1 MWKTSD
7 DRTVV
12 RKVGQL
18 FLNSLYSLLF
28 LSTLSAKS
36 FCHKSGL
43 DGYRIF
49 ASELIMV
56 TKVLR

>member
-18 FLNSLYSLLF
+18 FLNSLYSLLC
-28 LSTLSAKS
+28 LSTLPAKS
-36 FCHKSGL
+36 FCRKSGL

-56 TKVLR
+56 TKKS